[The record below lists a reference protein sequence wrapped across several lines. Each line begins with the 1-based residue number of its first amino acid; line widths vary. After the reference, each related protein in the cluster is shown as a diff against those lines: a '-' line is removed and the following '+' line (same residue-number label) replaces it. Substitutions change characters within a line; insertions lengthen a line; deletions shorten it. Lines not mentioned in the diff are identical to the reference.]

1 MIAAERQA
9 GSVYVADVVALALQ
23 ADLVEVGPRCT
34 LHGARCMVYVAWC
47 TLHGAC

>member
-23 ADLVEVGPRCT
+23 ADLVEVGPS
-34 LHGARCMVYVAWC
+34 LHVAWC
-47 TLHGAC
+47 TLRGAC